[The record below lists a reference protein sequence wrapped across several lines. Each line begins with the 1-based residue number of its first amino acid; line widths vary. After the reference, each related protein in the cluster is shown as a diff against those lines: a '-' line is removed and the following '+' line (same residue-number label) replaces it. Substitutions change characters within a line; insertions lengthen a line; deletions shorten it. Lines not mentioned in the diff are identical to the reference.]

1 MEQQEPFALSRNSTT
16 RSAEQ
21 RFAAGAMLQ
30 PSLAMHI
37 RAIKYAVDMFLE
49 ARHINKA

>member
-16 RSAEQ
+16 RSAE
-21 RFAAGAMLQ
+21 RPFAARATLQ
-30 PSLAMHI
+30 PSLAVHI
-37 RAIKYAVDMFLE
+37 RGIKYAVDMFLE